1 VNGEKRERLM
11 QLAAQIAAEQDP
23 EKFRAL
29 IVELNNL
36 LGEKENRLQAQT
48 NQPPAKPAAD

>member
-1 VNGEKRERLM
+1 MKAEKRERLM

-36 LGEKENRLQAQT
+36 LEEKGHRLQGV
-48 NQPPAKPAAD
+48 KPTKSSGK

>member
-11 QLAAQIAAEQDP
+11 QLATQIAAEQDP

-36 LGEKENRLQAQT
+36 LGEKENRLQPQT

>member
-1 VNGEKRERLM
+1 MQNEKRERLI
-11 QLAAQIAAEQDP
+11 QLAEQIAVEQDP

-36 LGEKENRLQAQT
+36 LEEKENRLQGQADT
-48 NQPPAKPAAD
+48 PTKPSVK